1 MNSLMIYFNIYI
13 VLFSFYT
20 EFVCWFLD
28 YLGNIFEDLGLV
40 LPGHLSEMTDLF
52 RAAASSILS
61 TDATLFASASKD
73 KDLRLVAS
81 VRAMCKLPHP
91 S

>member
-40 LPGHLSEMTDLF
+40 LPISSELQHPVYY
-52 RAAASSILS
+52 
-61 TDATLFASASKD
+61 
-73 KDLRLVAS
+73 LRT
-81 VRAMCKLPHP
+81 
-91 S
+91 